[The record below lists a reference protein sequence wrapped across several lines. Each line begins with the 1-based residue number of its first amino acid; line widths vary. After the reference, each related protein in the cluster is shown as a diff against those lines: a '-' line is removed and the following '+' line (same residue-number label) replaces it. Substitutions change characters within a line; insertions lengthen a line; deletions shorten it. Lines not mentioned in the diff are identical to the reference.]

1 MYRPFSRHSP
11 SFMHSFLAIP
21 NLDLVLTDLPV
32 HQPAIPFLQ
41 SKVREMIPTFLTRLP
56 TLFDDPTCISHDDS
70 WSVCSYTTRYQLLIF
85 LGISSKFSNFFGVH
99 FYPKSNLRKLIKLP
113 KSSISITLSGF
124 LSSSVRN

>member
-85 LGISSKFSNFFGVH
+85 LGISSKFFNFFGVH
-99 FYPKSNLRKLIKLP
+99 FCLKFTTLGKLIKLT
-113 KSSISITLSGF
+113 KALYLSGCRAF
-124 LSSSVRN
+124 YHPQ